1 MVDPPVASPLPEEP
15 APEGWDRGSLVALA
29 GAGLVLL
36 SATLA
41 WAVSPFLFPSGEAAP
56 LRPSAISVPLT
67 LLHLGAPEF
76 RGPTLGQ
83 VLAALGLL
91 AGGPLL
97 LGARGAAWE
106 VVRRASA
113 AVALVLAAL
122 FVVRYRAQF
131 LIGPLE
137 GAGTLANLRAG
148 FYLGVGGSV
157 LATVAGRPPRTLTV
171 PSRADLGRAL
181 AFAGLGLVALAA
193 LMAWVDQTFLP
204 PSVAD
209 RGVNAANIS
218 LPGLLVRTSGA
229 TVPTLGQTLMG
240 LAVAMGS
247 LLLARSKTRGLDLTR
262 RALGLVALLLGAF
275 FAFRVQQIAASSGRF
290 NYTLFGLLRPGFY
303 VALVAGLL
311 SILGGAPW
319 RTGND

>member
-1 MVDPPVASPLPEEP
+1 VVP
-15 APEGWDRGSLVALA
+15 ALTATPDRWARGSLLALA

-41 WAVSPFLFPSGEAAP
+41 WAVSPFVLSSGDQAP
-56 LRPSAISVPLT
+56 LRPSGISVPLT
-67 LLHLGAPEF
+67 LLHIGAPEF

-83 VLAALGLL
+83 VLVVLGLL

-113 AVALVLAAL
+113 AVAFVLTAL

-137 GAGTLANLRAG
+137 GTSTLANLRAG
-148 FYLGVGGSV
+148 FYLAAGGSV
-157 LATVAGRPPRTLTV
+157 LAAVAGRPPRALPATSGTGV
-171 PSRADLGRAL
+171 GRVI

-218 LPGLLVRTSGA
+218 LPVLLVRTSGA
-229 TVPTLGQTLMG
+229 YVPTLGQTLMG
-240 LAVAMGS
+240 LALAMAA
-247 LLLARSKTRGLDLTR
+247 LLLARSKTLGLDLTR
-262 RALGLVALLLGAF
+262 RAVGLVVLLLAAF
-275 FAFRVQQIAASSGRF
+275 FALRVQQIAAMSGRF
-290 NYTLFGLLRPGFY
+290 NYTLLGLLRPGFY
-303 VALVAGLL
+303 VAVVGGAL
-311 SILGGAPW
+311 SILTGVPW
-319 RTGND
+319 RRTAND